1 MPKIK
6 ERVDSFPHSRLEEL
20 PHPAGAPALE
30 PGAPKDRATH
40 RLKLHRQL
48 SQRLAAEGVA
58 WQCQGFPSAVECP
71 GIHRRLGRTPSIL
84 PTATIGC
91 RC

>member
-30 PGAPKDRATH
+30 PGAPKGPATH

-48 SQRLAAEGVA
+48 SQRLAAEGWRGNA
-58 WQCQGFPSAVECP
+58 KASRRRWNALGFTGDWAAPVYPPHS
-71 GIHRRLGRTPSIL
+71 HH
-84 PTATIGC
+84 GC